1 MASEYLF
8 GYGCAGEFGRFRSL
22 APVVG
27 RRGQRAVLR
36 THRGLELGTLLC
48 AAAAGH
54 AHYLPNT
61 TVGQLLR
68 LAGRDDEEAAERMG
82 QRSQLL
88 FQDSRRLAG
97 TLALPLEILDAEVL
111 LDGEHAI
118 LHQLHWGDFD
128 ERDLVST
135 LSRTHGLHVRL
146 HTLRTNAAAA
156 EDHEHEGCGRE
167 NCGRA
172 SGGGCGSG
180 GGCATCG
187 VGKAPDLRGYF
198 AELREKMNAQRVP
211 LL

>member
-1 MASEYLF
+1 MLSEYLLN
-8 GYGCAGEFGRFRSL
+8 YGCAGEFGRFRSL

-36 THRGLELGTLLC
+36 THRGLELGTFLC
-48 AAAAGH
+48 VAAPGH

-68 LAGRDDEEAAERMG
+68 LAGREDEETAERMG
-82 QRSQLL
+82 RRSQLL
-88 FQDSRRLAG
+88 FEDARRLVPELG
-97 TLALPLEILDAEVL
+97 LPLEILDAEVL

-118 LHQLHWGDFD
+118 LHHLHWDDFD
-128 ERDLVST
+128 ERQLVSA

-146 HTLRTNAAAA
+146 HTLTTKVSA
-156 EDHEHEGCGRE
+156 EEDEPEGCGRE

-172 SGGGCGSG
+172 SGGSCGSG

-187 VGKAPDLRGYF
+187 VGKAPDLSGYF